1 MTFMALTTDMF
12 QDSYGTASPGEG
24 EGSSRPGE
32 GEGMWYLVL
41 EKVRE
46 VAGPGEVRVCS
57 TPEKVR
63 VVPRSGEGEG
73 GTKTWRGR

>member
-1 MTFMALTTDMF
+1 MVL
-12 QDSYGTASPGEG
+12 SPGEG

-46 VAGPGEVRVCS
+46 VAGPGEGRVCS

-63 VVPRSGEGEG
+63 VVPRPREGEG
-73 GTKTWRGR
+73 GTKTWRVRSGRGIIK

>member
-46 VAGPGEVRVCS
+46 VAGPGEG
-57 TPEKVR
+57 R